1 MQISKRNC
9 HASIFILA
17 GVILIASCINAS
29 ARTVRRTS
37 VHTNRGGVHHRGVS
51 RSVTVD
57 SHHHHG
63 GAAVFGMFVGLA
75 IGTAVAKPP
84 PTSTTIVVQGAT
96 YYTAD
101 GVYYQPV
108 PAGGYVVV
116 AAPPGY

>member
-1 MQISKRNC
+1 MHSSKHNR

-17 GVILIASCINAS
+17 GVILVASCVNAS

-37 VHTNRGGVHHRGVS
+37 VHTNRGGGYHRGVS
-51 RSVTVD
+51 RSVTVNT
-57 SHHHHG
+57 HYHHG
-63 GAAVFGMFVGLA
+63 GAALAGVFVGLA
-75 IGTAVAKPP
+75 IGTAIASPP

-96 YYTAD
+96 YYTAE

-108 PAGGYVVV
+108 QTGGYVVV

>member
-1 MQISKRNC
+1 MHSSKRNL
-9 HASIFILA
+9 HAGILILA
-17 GVILIASCINAS
+17 GVILVASCLSVS

-51 RSVTVD
+51 RNVTVD
-57 SHHHHG
+57 SYHRHG
-63 GAAVFGMFVGLA
+63 GSAIAGMFVGLA
-75 IGTAVAKPP
+75 IGTAIAKPP

-108 PAGGYVVV
+108 QAGGYVVV

>member
-1 MQISKRNC
+1 MHSSKRNR
-9 HASIFILA
+9 HVSIFILA
-17 GVILIASCINAS
+17 GVILVASCVNAS

-37 VHTNRGGVHHRGVS
+37 VHTNRGGAHHRGVS

-57 SHHHHG
+57 SHHRHG
-63 GAAVFGMFVGLA
+63 GAALAGIFVGLA

-108 PAGGYVVV
+108 QAGGYVVV